1 VRESYIELKTT
12 QFAMKMGWA
21 SFKWTSPSAR
31 GVPDRLY
38 FKKGEVKIVEFKAP
52 GKKPTK
58 RQKLIHGQLLKQRF
72 KVDIID
78 GVEAGIKLF
87 DED

>member
-1 VRESYIELKTT
+1 MGRTLRTAGSPAKVFGGRKVRESYIELKTT
-12 QFAMKMGWA
+12 QFA
-21 SFKWTSPSAR
+21 
-31 GVPDRLY
+31 
-38 FKKGEVKIVEFKAP
+38 VKIVEFKAP